1 MRHDV
6 EGTPEDPGS
15 YWRIRFP
22 WIINKNELVENKA
35 AVIGVMNATLKK
47 LERDKQ
53 WRAIYEQQ
61 LKDLLK
67 KGFAREVP
75 DSEIEEK
82 RKAGFK
88 IYYIAHQ
95 MALNPV
101 SKTTLGLYV
110 YKYSQVYKEVA

>member
-1 MRHDV
+1 MSLKDEKSYNFFFQGMRHDV
-6 EGTPEDPGS
+6 EGTPGP
-15 YWRIRFP
+15 YWRIKLP
-22 WIINKNELVENKA
+22 WIINKNELIENKA

-75 DSEIEEK
+75 DSEVEEK
-82 RKAGFK
+82 R
-88 IYYIAHQ
+88 
-95 MALNPV
+95 
-101 SKTTLGLYV
+101 
-110 YKYSQVYKEVA
+110 